1 MVDLATKN
9 VFELHQKFSEELAV
23 ETKKLQN
30 ASKGAGQKM
39 KILKEKLLLNE
50 KLMADLDGLDYN
62 ESGYF
67 EKLVKIQMKNA
78 GPVAK
83 IKEAE
88 AKVLKVIEGG

>member
-1 MVDLATKN
+1 MVDLAKN

-23 ETKKLQN
+23 ETKKLQI